1 MTSLIIG
8 IVALL
13 YGLFTIYLRV
23 HRGSKGS
30 KGFSKLPKM
39 KEAYGEKGG
48 TIIHVI
54 SYTVVPIIIG
64 VACIIACFLGVDVF

>member
-1 MTSLIIG
+1 MASLIIG

-13 YGLFTIYLRV
+13 YGLLTIYLRV
-23 HRGSKGS
+23 RKGS
-30 KGFSKLPKM
+30 EGFSKLPKM

-54 SYTVVPIIIG
+54 SYTVVPIVIVLVG
-64 VACIIACFLGVDVF
+64 IIAYFLGVDVF

>member
-1 MTSLIIG
+1 MASLIIG
-8 IVALL
+8 VIALL

-23 HRGSKGS
+23 RKGS

-54 SYTVVPIIIG
+54 SYTVAPIVIG
-64 VACIIACFLGVDVF
+64 LVGIIAYFLGVDVF